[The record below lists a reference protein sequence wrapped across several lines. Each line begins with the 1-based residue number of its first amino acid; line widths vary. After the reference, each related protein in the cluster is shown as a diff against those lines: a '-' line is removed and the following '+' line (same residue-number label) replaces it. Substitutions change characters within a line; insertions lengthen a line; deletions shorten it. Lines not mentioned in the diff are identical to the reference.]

1 MGQFLYD
8 TSNGDLYWDS
18 DGTGDGAAVFIANL
32 VGDPA
37 LTEADF
43 EIVGSDIII
52 ESFGDIASAV
62 DAGSEPVA

>member
-8 TSNGDLYWDS
+8 TSNGDLFWDS
-18 DGTGDGAAVFIANL
+18 DGTGELAPVLIANL
-32 VGDPA
+32 TGAPA

-52 ESFGDIASAV
+52 ESFGDIAAAV